1 MFRLVVGVV
10 GLIILSGC
18 VTAAPKLRTIAVSA
32 GEAEVETH
40 FQRRLVLE
48 QSFLDNHRLET
59 IRFNVG
65 RSAVRF
71 CPDRIQHEFGFA
83 VANKHSFGMRERR
96 IATRAY
102 GFNDRLRVLHV
113 IKDSPAYNAG
123 LRSGDVI
130 LRVNGTP
137 VPTGSSAEPAYR
149 LAAERDGAARLT
161 LVVEPAGSTSA
172 DRASGPREINLVPVR
187 TCRFDIELTEA
198 QKVGAY
204 AMGGGVTITKGML
217 WFARG
222 DELAFVVAHELVHV
236 IREHRRMIGKF
247 GVNQKDVEAEADYM
261 GLYIMARAGYE
272 IGTAP
277 RFWRR
282 IAAYFPRF
290 GGSGRTHPSTS
301 YRFVAM
307 NKTVAEINAKIVAG
321 VALVPGADATLAA
334 ATPGT

>member
-1 MFRLVVGVV
+1 MIV
-10 GLIILSGC
+10 LSGC

-32 GEAEVETH
+32 GEAEVENH
-40 FQRRLVLE
+40 FQRQLVLE
-48 QSFLDNHRLET
+48 QSFLDEHRLET

-65 RSAVRF
+65 RSAVAF
-71 CPDRIQHEFGFA
+71 CPNRIQYEFGFA

-96 IATRAY
+96 MATRVY
-102 GFNDRLRVLHV
+102 GFSDRLRVLHV

-149 LAAERDGAARLT
+149 LAAEKNGGARVT
-161 LVVEPAGSTSA
+161 LVIEPAGSSDGATA
-172 DRASGPREINLVPVR
+172 LAPREVRLAAVR
-187 TCRFDIELTEA
+187 TCRFDIELT
-198 QKVGAY
+198 QSQRVGAY
-204 AMGGGVTITKGML
+204 AMGGGITITKGML

-236 IREHRRMIGKF
+236 IREHRRMMGKF
-247 GVNQKDVEAEADYM
+247 GVRQRDVEAEADYM

-272 IGTAP
+272 IGTAS

-307 NKTVAEINAKIVAG
+307 RKTVAEINAKIVAG
-321 VALVPGADATLAA
+321 AALVPGADARLAD
-334 ATPGT
+334 ATPGG